1 MRPRRGARREAGSSQ
16 VPLQRGWARQHFPPP
31 HLGRGYRRGAPGGES
46 LAPAA
51 GPGVAAHAQTRWRG
65 LDAAVG
71 LPPSLGLR
79 AEAASRMRERRA
91 VVGVAAPPWPRP
103 RRGLRLPLSA
113 GVRLALL
120 LGRRLP
126 GACSVRLLRPVRP
139 PGRGVLGRRC
149 GACLG
154 VSFSLPIL
162 HRVCAAVFI
171 SIAWT
176 PGFAL

>member
-1 MRPRRGARREAGSSQ
+1 MRPRRGARRAAGSSQ
-16 VPLQRGWARQHFPPP
+16 VPQQRGWARQHFPPP
-31 HLGRGYRRGAPGGES
+31 LLDRGYRLGAPGGES

-51 GPGVAAHAQTRWRG
+51 GPGVAAHAQPRWRG
-65 LDAAVG
+65 LDATLG
-71 LPPSLGLR
+71 LHPSLGLR

-91 VVGVAAPPWPRP
+91 VVGVASATWLWPR
-103 RRGLRLPLSA
+103 GALRLPQSA

-120 LGRRLP
+120 LGSRLP
-126 GACSVRLLRPVRP
+126 GACSARLLRPVRP

-154 VSFSLPIL
+154 VSFSLPVL